1 MREGDSST
9 EGANEACIL
18 IQIRKSYK
26 DCSNV
31 CSINV
36 GNAVDDH
43 HGGNAV
49 DDHHGGNAVDD
60 HHVGSA
66 ADDHHEG
73 SADDSAASDD
83 FLQATVDELRDHL
96 LALVTSVDGFS

>member
-1 MREGDSST
+1 VREGDSST

-49 DDHHGGNAVDD
+49 DDHH
-60 HHVGSA
+60 
-66 ADDHHEG
+66 EG
-73 SADDSAASDD
+73 SADDSAACDD

-96 LALVTSVDGFS
+96 LALVISVDSFS

>member
-31 CSINV
+31 CSTN
-36 GNAVDDH
+36 
-43 HGGNAV
+43 
-49 DDHHGGNAVDD
+49 
-60 HHVGSA
+60 VGSA
-66 ADDHHEG
+66 ADDHRDCVAGDAHHEG
-73 SADDSAASDD
+73 SADDSAACDD

>member
-49 DDHHGGNAVDD
+49 DDHH
-60 HHVGSA
+60 
-66 ADDHHEG
+66 EG
-73 SADDSAASDD
+73 SADDSAACDD

>member
-49 DDHHGGNAVDD
+49 DDHH
-60 HHVGSA
+60 VGSA
-66 ADDHHEG
+66 AEDHHEG
-73 SADDSAASDD
+73 SADDSAACDD

-96 LALVTSVDGFS
+96 VALVTSVDGFS

>member
-1 MREGDSST
+1 VREGDSST

-49 DDHHGGNAVDD
+49 DDHH
-60 HHVGSA
+60 
-66 ADDHHEG
+66 EG
-73 SADDSAASDD
+73 SADDSAACDD

-96 LALVTSVDGFS
+96 LSLVTSVDGFS

>member
-1 MREGDSST
+1 MRGGDSST

-18 IQIRKSYK
+18 LQIRKSYK

-31 CSINV
+31 CTTNV

-43 HGGNAV
+43 HVGNAA
-49 DDHHGGNAVDD
+49 DDHHGDNAADD
-60 HHVGSA
+60 HHDCVAGDA
-66 ADDHHEG
+66 HHEG
-73 SADDSAASDD
+73 SADDSAACDD